1 MVRALGLALL
11 LIVGTAGPAIAA
23 GAQAGNAIAGSA
35 ARRADEVGPGGG
47 ARAAAVPLPGALA
60 LAQSARREGGLRTE
74 SQVVDH
80 DTGPAALGP
89 GLRERPAGPTLPW
102 LRQRKSGVAL
112 ALSERLAL
120 GVGYRHVQGEDLWR
134 EFADLG
140 SVDYESHNFVL
151 RAYWRF

>member
-11 LIVGTAGPAIAA
+11 LIAGTAAPAIAGGAQAKDAIAGPAA
-23 GAQAGNAIAGSA
+23 G
-35 ARRADEVGPGGG
+35 RAEEVAPGRG

-60 LAQSARREGGLRTE
+60 LAPSARREGGLRTD

-80 DTGPAALGP
+80 DTERAALRP
-89 GLRERPAGPTLPW
+89 EPRERPAGPSLPW

-140 SVDYESHNFVL
+140 SVEYESHNFVL